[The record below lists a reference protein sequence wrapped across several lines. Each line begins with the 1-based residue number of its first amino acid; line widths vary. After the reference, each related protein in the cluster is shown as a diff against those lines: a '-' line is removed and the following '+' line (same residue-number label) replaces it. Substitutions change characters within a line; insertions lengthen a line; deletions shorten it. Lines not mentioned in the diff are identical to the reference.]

1 MVVSRARPGSA
12 DRAAADSV
20 FADAADCEC
29 TADTGHGVSQAGQS
43 GVDVGVG
50 GRNGP
55 RKRARMW
62 RDSLKLNALFYTMKR
77 VGGGVLNFGAIK
89 VMKFAAS

>member
-1 MVVSRARPGSA
+1 M
-12 DRAAADSV
+12 
-20 FADAADCEC
+20 
-29 TADTGHGVSQAGQS
+29 
-43 GVDVGVG
+43 G